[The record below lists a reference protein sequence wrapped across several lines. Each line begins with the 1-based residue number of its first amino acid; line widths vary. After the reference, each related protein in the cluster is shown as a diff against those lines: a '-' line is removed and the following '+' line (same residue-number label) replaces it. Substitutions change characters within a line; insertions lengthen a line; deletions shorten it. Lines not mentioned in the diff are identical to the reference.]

1 MRVDAEFNLPVRY
14 TSERSVNKEEYVMK
28 KVVLAF
34 SGGLDTSFCAIYLRE
49 ELGYEVITASVNTGG
64 FSEAEQ
70 KRIEDR
76 ARELKVAEHYSIDSR
91 ERVYD
96 QFISYIIKGNSLRGN
111 IYPLSVGAE
120 RVVQAVE
127 VGRVAKEV
135 DAEAV
140 AHGSTGAGNDQIRFD
155 VALGV
160 LVPDKEILA
169 PIRSLGWSRK
179 QEAQWLQERGVE
191 VELEV
196 QDYSIN
202 EGLWGTT
209 IGGKET
215 HNSWEFPP
223 ESVFKKTANVDD
235 TPQAPREV
243 VIGFEQGLPLSLDG
257 KKGKGVEI
265 VEELNQ
271 IAGEYGI
278 GRGVHIGDTI
288 MGIKGRIVFEAP
300 APTLVIA
307 AHRELEKLVLSKNQR
322 FWKNHLGQVYGD
334 MLHEGLY
341 FDPVMR
347 DIEALIDSS
356 QQRVGGDV
364 RIRLYRG
371 NYLVTGVRSSH
382 SLMKRDLAVYGEEQH
397 LWDWRDAEGFSR
409 IYGIPSK
416 LYSMLDEDGED

>member
-1 MRVDAEFNLPVRY
+1 
-14 TSERSVNKEEYVMK
+14 MK

-34 SGGLDTSFCAIYLRE
+34 SGGLDTTFCAVYLRE
-49 ELGYEVITASVNTGG
+49 ELGYEVVTVTVNTGG
-64 FSEAEQ
+64 FSKE
-70 KRIEDR
+70 
-76 ARELKVAEHYSIDSR
+76 ELKSIEERAGKLKVSKHYSIDGR
-91 ERVYD
+91 EFVYGR
-96 QFISYIIKGNSLRGN
+96 FISYIIKGNSLRGN

-120 RVVQAVE
+120 RVAQAVE
-127 VGRVAKEV
+127 VGRIAKKV
-135 DAEAV
+135 NAETV

-160 LVPDKEILA
+160 LVPDREILA

-215 HNSWEFPP
+215 HDSWEFPP
-223 ESVFKKTANVDD
+223 EGVFRKTRNADD
-235 TPQAPREV
+235 TPPDLREV

-257 KKGKGVEI
+257 KAGKGVQV

-300 APTLVIA
+300 APILVIS

-322 FWKNHLGQVYGD
+322 FWKDHLGQVYGD

-356 QQRVGGDV
+356 QQRVSGDV
-364 RIRLYRG
+364 RIQLYRG
-371 NYLVTGVRSSH
+371 NYLATGVRSKH
-382 SLMKRDLAVYGEEQH
+382 SLMKRDLAVYGEEQK

-416 LYSMLDEDGED
+416 LHSMLDGDFKE

>member
-1 MRVDAEFNLPVRY
+1 M
-14 TSERSVNKEEYVMK
+14 EEHTMK

-49 ELGYEVITASVNTGG
+49 ELGYDVITASVNTGG
-64 FSEAEQ
+64 FSEEEQ
-70 KRIEDR
+70 KRIEAR
-76 ARELKVAEHYSIDSR
+76 ARELEVSEHFSIDGR
-91 ERVYD
+91 RFVYD

-120 RVVQAVE
+120 RVAQAIE
-127 VGRVAKEV
+127 VARIAKEV
-135 DAEAV
+135 NAEAV
-140 AHGSTGAGNDQIRFD
+140 SHGSTGAGNDQIRFD

-160 LVPDKEILA
+160 LVPDKEIVA
-169 PIRSLGWSRK
+169 PIRALGWSRK
-179 QEAQWLQERGVE
+179 QEAQWLQEHGVD
-191 VELEV
+191 VELEI

-215 HNSWEFPP
+215 HDSWEFPP
-223 ESVFKKTANVDD
+223 ESVFKKTRNVDD
-235 TPQAPREV
+235 VSPVARDV
-243 VIGFEQGLPLSLDG
+243 VIGFEQGLPISLDG
-257 KKGKGVEI
+257 KRGKGVEI
-265 VEELNQ
+265 VEELNA

-300 APTLVIA
+300 APMLVIA
-307 AHRELEKLVLSKNQR
+307 AHRDLEKLVLSKNQR

-356 QQRVGGDV
+356 QERVSGDV
-364 RIRLYRG
+364 RIRLHRG
-371 NYLVTGVRSSH
+371 SYLVTGVRSKA
-382 SLMKRDLAVYGEEQH
+382 SLMKGNLAVYGEQQQ
-397 LWDWRDAEGFSR
+397 LWDWRDAEGFSK

-416 LYSMLDEDGED
+416 LYSMLEGDVED